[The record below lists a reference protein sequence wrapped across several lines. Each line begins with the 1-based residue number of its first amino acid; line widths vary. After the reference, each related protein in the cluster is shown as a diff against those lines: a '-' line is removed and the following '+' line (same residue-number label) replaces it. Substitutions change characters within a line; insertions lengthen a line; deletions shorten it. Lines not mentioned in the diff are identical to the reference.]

1 MKINNENEK
10 FIIHFMFSYKYS
22 ICQILSIHVMK
33 NIKVTYHLVKRQET
47 SYMIIH
53 QEQYI

>member
-1 MKINNENEK
+1 MKMKNIYY
-10 FIIHFMFSYKYS
+10 ISYKYS
-22 ICQILSIHVMK
+22 TYQIFMDTCNQK
-33 NIKVTYHLVKRQET
+33 YQRTYHLVKRQKT